1 MMSRKHCRRIMAA
14 VRLSLFAQLS
24 ELEVGMEEEDELGEI
39 GKIEEIGVVAVYH
52 KMYFPFFIKFLT

>member
-1 MMSRKHCRRIMAA
+1 MAA